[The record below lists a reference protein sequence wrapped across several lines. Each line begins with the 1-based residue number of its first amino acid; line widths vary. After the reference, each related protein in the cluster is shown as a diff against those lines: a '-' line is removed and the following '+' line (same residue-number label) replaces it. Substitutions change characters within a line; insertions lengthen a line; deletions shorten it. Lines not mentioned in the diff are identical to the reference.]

1 MTPPINTHDSGMLDG
16 LLVVDFSQFLAG
28 PLAGLK
34 LADLGARVIKIERP
48 EVGDLCRYLY
58 LTDVEVEGANTLFH
72 AINRNKQSY
81 SANLKGKSD
90 LERVRKL
97 CAKADVIIQNF
108 RPGIMQRLGLDYD
121 EIKAINPRV
130 VYASISGYGEEG
142 DWKDLPGQDL
152 LAQAKS
158 GLLWLSGD
166 DGDSPTAMGLAV
178 ADQLAGNIAVQGIL
192 AALIKS
198 GRTGRGAH
206 IQTSLLEALIDF
218 QFEVLTTHANDK
230 AKRLPMRSEYNNAH
244 AYLSAPY
251 GIYPT
256 QDGFIALAM
265 MSVVKLGEIIGCP
278 PLLDFAD
285 EKQWFDQRDHIK
297 RLLAAH
303 LRNQTTEHWMQIFV
317 AHDVWASEVLDWPQ
331 LFQSTSF
338 QKLDFF
344 QELDLG
350 NDVSITAMRS
360 PIRVDG
366 DVLKSTKP
374 APTIGQ
380 HNAEIDC
387 EFDLTTLND
396 QSITKGGI
404 DEIVK

>member
-1 MTPPINTHDSGMLDG
+1 MNLYNANENAMLDG

-34 LADLGARVIKIERP
+34 LADMGARVIKIERP

-58 LTDVEVEGANTLFH
+58 LTDVEVDGANTLFH

-81 SANLKGKSD
+81 SADLKNSDD
-90 LERVRKL
+90 LERVRTL
-97 CAKADVIIQNF
+97 CSKADVIIQNF
-108 RPGIMQRLGLDYD
+108 RPGIMQRLGLDY
-121 EIKAINPRV
+121 EQIRAINPGV
-130 VYASISGYGEEG
+130 VYASISGYGEQG

-166 DGDSPTAMGLAV
+166 DGDAPTAMGLAV

-206 IQTSLLEALIDF
+206 IQTSLLEALVDF
-218 QFEVLTTHANDK
+218 QFEVLTTHVNDQK
-230 AKRLPMRSEYNNAH
+230 KRLPKRSSFNNAH

-251 GIYPT
+251 GVYST
-256 QDGFIALAM
+256 KDGFIALAM
-265 MSVVKLGEIIGCP
+265 MSVVKLGEIISCAA
-278 PLLDFAD
+278 LEAFSD
-285 EKQWFDQRDHIK
+285 ETQWFEQRDHIK
-297 RLLAAH
+297 RILAQH
-303 LRNQTTEHWMQIFV
+303 LASKKSEHWMKLFV

-338 QKLDFF
+338 QELDFF
-344 QELDLG
+344 QEIYLG
-350 NDVSITAMRS
+350 KGASMTAMRS

-366 DVLKSTKP
+366 EVLKSTKP
-374 APTIGQ
+374 APIIGQ
-380 HNAEIDC
+380 HNAEIDR

-396 QSITKGGI
+396 QSITKGGY

>member
-1 MTPPINTHDSGMLDG
+1 MNLYNANENAMLDG

-34 LADLGARVIKIERP
+34 LADMGARVIKIERP

-58 LTDVEVEGANTLFH
+58 LTDVEVDGANTLFH

-81 SANLKGKSD
+81 SADLKNSDD
-90 LERVRKL
+90 LERVRTL
-97 CAKADVIIQNF
+97 CSKADVIIQNF
-108 RPGIMQRLGLDYD
+108 RPGIMQRLGLDY
-121 EIKAINPRV
+121 EQIRAINPGV
-130 VYASISGYGEEG
+130 VYASISGYGEQG

-166 DGDSPTAMGLAV
+166 DGDAPTAMGLAV

-206 IQTSLLEALIDF
+206 IQTSLLEALVDF
-218 QFEVLTTHANDK
+218 QFEVLTTHVNDQK
-230 AKRLPMRSEYNNAH
+230 KRLPKRSSFNNAH

-256 QDGFIALAM
+256 KDGFIALAM
-265 MSVVKLGEIIGCP
+265 MSVVKLGEIISCAA
-278 PLLDFAD
+278 LEEFSD
-285 EKQWFDQRDHIK
+285 ETQWFEQRDHIK
-297 RLLAAH
+297 RILAQH
-303 LRNQTTEHWMQIFV
+303 LASEKSEHWMKLFV

-338 QKLDFF
+338 QELDFF
-344 QELDLG
+344 QEIDLG
-350 NDVSITAMRS
+350 KGASMTAMRS

-366 DVLKSTKP
+366 EVLKSTKP
-374 APTIGQ
+374 APIIGQ
-380 HNAEIDC
+380 HNAEIDR

-396 QSITKGGI
+396 QSITKGGY